1 MRWDLSR
8 LTCTLLRMRSLAGR
22 PGSCTSLV
30 SSSVMEEMSRRT
42 KLPIEKGVYVPVAK
56 SWRSTRASRDR
67 VHAVRSSINPC
78 ADRNSFS
85 SASRWA

>member
-42 KLPIEKGVYVPVAK
+42 KLPIEKGVYVPSCKVMAIDARFERPGACRPELDK
-56 SWRSTRASRDR
+56 
-67 VHAVRSSINPC
+67 PLC
-78 ADRNSFS
+78 GPQ
-85 SASRWA
+85 